1 MSPVPISLLH
11 RTAFLALLLIVSAAS
26 CRDPIFQ
33 EMSDSTYV
41 NTMVALRKLPIGG
54 DSVSRARQ
62 RDSIL
67 RVFGVTARDL
77 EAISNRLSDNPE
89 LAGTIYRAIENPP
102 VSEKQ
107 EDRK

>member
-1 MSPVPISLLH
+1 
-11 RTAFLALLLIVSAAS
+11 
-26 CRDPIFQ
+26 
-33 EMSDSTYV
+33 
-41 NTMVALRKLPIGG
+41 
-54 DSVSRARQ
+54 
-62 RDSIL
+62 
-67 RVFGVTARDL
+67 VFGVTARDL